1 MMEKK
6 SVHYIWV
13 GTWEKSTLSIITV
26 NTEAFQVHGQK
37 SSLVK
42 TEQMILHSSKGKSL
56 QIQEM

>member
-6 SVHYIWV
+6 SVHIGV